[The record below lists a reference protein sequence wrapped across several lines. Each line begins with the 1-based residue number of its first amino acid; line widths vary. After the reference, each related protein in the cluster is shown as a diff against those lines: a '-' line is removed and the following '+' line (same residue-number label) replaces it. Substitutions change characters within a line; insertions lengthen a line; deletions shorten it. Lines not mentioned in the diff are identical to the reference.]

1 MHAFKQNPAP
11 TDCTSTLDVP
21 KCAQLNSN
29 NKFRNFDMTQASANS
44 SAKTKQKKDAR
55 DIRAEA
61 LKIANTIKT
70 EGQTPVET
78 KAIANGIQ
86 RGMEMFLR
94 QQSEKTRELDK
105 RVKKVKQLSNR
116 LTQQKPTE
124 EQEEIH
130 SEQSPSRLPWVLL
143 ALSWG
148 LFVVVAAAETFL

>member
-1 MHAFKQNPAP
+1 
-11 TDCTSTLDVP
+11 
-21 KCAQLNSN
+21 
-29 NKFRNFDMTQASANS
+29 MTQQA
-44 SAKTKQKKDAR
+44 AKTKQKKDAR
-55 DIRAEA
+55 DLRAEA

-105 RVKKVKQLSNR
+105 RVKKVKQLSNQ
-116 LTQQKPTE
+116 LTQQKPDEGKE
-124 EQEEIH
+124 EETTYAPTQ
-130 SEQSPSRLPWVLL
+130 PRLPWVLL

-148 LFVVVAAAETFL
+148 LFLVVGAVNIVV